1 MRPRRTLVPRSRCEI
16 ELDEEEREGGW
27 TNDVVEPTGSASVT
41 GVEPNILWE
50 SLTTTVGSRRDGRGE
65 IQPYF

>member
-1 MRPRRTLVPRSRCEI
+1 MRLRRVLMPRSRCEI

-27 TNDVVEPTGSASVT
+27 TNDVVEPTGSAVT

-50 SLTTTVGSRRDGRGE
+50 SLTTTVSSRRDESDQIRR
-65 IQPYF
+65 YF